1 MIEGTALIK
10 FTKSEVQ
17 LLINSLHM
25 SITTVVPCVEGSE
38 WKKPYKN
45 LKKDL
50 KIGSLFTTERK
61 TRGVLIDCSTNAIV
75 IITSSPNTRP
85 EDNNFYLGKK
95 TISAHTE
102 VKEIR

>member
-1 MIEGTALIK
+1 MTKTKQKKTKTTQALIK
-10 FTKSEVQ
+10 KA
-17 LLINSLHM
+17 LKDK
-25 SITTVVPCVEGSE
+25 PK
-38 WKKPYKN
+38 WKPAKGYKY
-45 LKKDL
+45 LKDL

-61 TRGVLIDCSTNAIV
+61 TRGVLIDCNTNAIV

-95 TISAHTE
+95 TISDHTE